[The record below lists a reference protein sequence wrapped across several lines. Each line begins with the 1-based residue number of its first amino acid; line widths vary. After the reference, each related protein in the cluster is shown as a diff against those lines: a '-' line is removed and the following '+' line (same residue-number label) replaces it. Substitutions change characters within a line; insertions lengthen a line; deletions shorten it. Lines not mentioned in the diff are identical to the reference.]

1 MLLSDAWKTGGRRRA
16 PTKEEAEI
24 ANLPMYAFEPSLS
37 LNTDDRISSILDEED
52 YGTPAD
58 FESAPS
64 TTHSVQGSYLDG
76 DTSVVL
82 LSPDGVIEVLAD
94 LEEGKPAAS
103 LPQSSEETSGNAAPT
118 VPETVLPTPNSCPRS
133 ATPQELRLE
142 DYLCSCKYCP
152 RAVTIQRAFQLYGF
166 ALDHPQSESLLR
178 VLRACANYDETVIEV
193 DPLLVLHAE
202 KMLEELNFDEEKA
215 FRLLVA
221 SHFHPA

>member
-1 MLLSDAWKTGGRRRA
+1 MALRTSSLVQSVRMR
-16 PTKEEAEI
+16 EAEM
-24 ANLPMYAFEPSLS
+24 ASLPMYSFEPSLS
-37 LNTDDRISSILDEED
+37 LNMDDRISSILDEED

-64 TTHSVQGSYLDG
+64 TTHSVQGSYLDD

-82 LSPDGVIEVLAD
+82 LSPDGVVEVLID
-94 LEEGKPAAS
+94 LEEKTPAAP
-103 LPQSSEETSGNAAPT
+103 LPQSSDETSDDATPT
-118 VPETVLPTPNSCPRS
+118 VPETVLPTPTTS
-133 ATPQELRLE
+133 QELRLE